1 MSEVDISISK
11 PFKMAIK
18 FGVEAAVKFELSK
31 GDFLNSCDEEG
42 NTPLI
47 LAVKYKRANIIKM
60 LLDLGA
66 DVNIKNKKGHTAY
79 YLANQLC
86 SKDNPSF
93 LKVFNT
99 GFHSPTVS
107 EKTGKEEAES
117 NSILQDQFYEN
128 PNDLEKNTLLLWEEE
143 GPVVVPEE
151 IKYLKDVASRVNSGI
166 GEFKPKYN
174 LPSLPSSFDFIQEKV
189 NNYINEASKNKLS
202 KILIKELSKGW
213 ITKDE
218 IRSIILDQ
226 YGNSLEQDIFFVID
240 FLMGFSLSSNSY
252 EESENI
258 ILDDKLSVY
267 EIVTEIDNILRKKNI
282 FDLYLEDIFKK
293 DLLDKN
299 KESRIG
305 QRIDSA
311 IISLSKILISLENEK
326 WQKYLN
332 LYSFYSKETQSI
344 DDETDLETFQDK
356 DSSSLDDT
364 DSVFVSKLS
373 LLRGNAVKDWL
384 NESPP
389 RPTIKD
395 IDNFRKISLILDKE
409 TSKRI
414 NKYILEYFSA
424 RSLLIEANLRLVVS
438 IAKRYQN
445 RGVELEDLIQEGNI
459 GLIKAA
465 EKFDYKKGFKFS
477 TYATWWI
484 RQSITRG
491 ISDLGRLVRIPVH
504 RMETI
509 NAINVFLKN
518 TRLNNLNVNIISKEI
533 DRDLGDIEK
542 SIPYLNEYLL
552 SVNDFFESPETPYS
566 LILSCNNFISLE
578 DCIFNLERKK
588 IIRNVLEDLNERER
602 MVIEFRF
609 GIDTV
614 DEEELT
620 LEEVGKKFDVTR
632 ERIRQIESKALKRL
646 KLTSFKEKL
655 EGLME

>member
-1 MSEVDISISK
+1 MREVDISISK

-31 GDFLNSCDEEG
+31 GEFLNSCDEEG

-47 LAVKYKRANIIKM
+47 LAVKYKRANIIKL

-66 DVNIKNKKGHTAY
+66 DVNIKNKEGNTAY

-99 GFHSPTVS
+99 GFHSTAVS
-107 EKTGKEEAES
+107 EKTGKEEAE
-117 NSILQDQFYEN
+117 NKSILQDQFYEN
-128 PNDLEKNTLLLWEEE
+128 PNNLEKNTLLLWEEE

-174 LPSLPSSFDFIQEKV
+174 LPSLPSSFDFIQEK
-189 NNYINEASKNKLS
+189 INSYRDEAGKNKLS
-202 KILIKELSKGW
+202 KILMKELSKGW
-213 ITKDE
+213 ITKDD

-226 YGNSLEQDIFFVID
+226 YGNSLEQDVCFVID
-240 FLMGFSLSSNSY
+240 FLMGFSIPSNSY

-258 ILDDKLSVY
+258 ILDDKVSVY
-267 EIVTEIDNILRKKNI
+267 EISAEIDNILRKKNI

-311 IISLSKILISLENEK
+311 IISLSKILISLENEH

-332 LYSFYSKETQSI
+332 FYSSSPKETTST
-344 DDETDLETFQDK
+344 DDESESEDFK
-356 DSSSLDDT
+356 DVEPSVLDDT
-364 DSVFVSKLS
+364 DSLFFNKVI
-373 LLRGNAVKDWL
+373 LLRDSFVKDFL
-384 NESPP
+384 NDSPP
-389 RPTIKD
+389 RLTIKD
-395 IDNFRKISLILDKE
+395 IKVFREISFVLEKE
-409 TSKRI
+409 TSDKI
-414 NKYILEYFSA
+414 NKYIIEYLSA
-424 RSLLIEANLRLVVS
+424 RSLLIESNLKLVVY
-438 IAKRYQN
+438 IAKKYQN
-445 RGVELEDLIQEGNI
+445 RGVDLEDLIQEGNL

-491 ISDLGRLVRIPVH
+491 ISDQGRLVRIPVH
-504 RMETI
+504 RMEII
-509 NAINVFLKN
+509 NSINVFLKKIKTN
-518 TRLNNLNVNIISKEI
+518 KINARVISKGI
-533 DRDLGDIEK
+533 DKSLIDVEK
-542 SIPYLNEYLL
+542 TVPYLNEYLEPI
-552 SVNDFFESPETPYS
+552 DEFFEFPKNPYH
-566 LILSCNNFISLE
+566 LGLSDNNFISME
-578 DCIFNLERKK
+578 DYLFNLERKK
-588 IIRNVLEDLNERER
+588 IIKNILADLDERER
-602 MVIEFRF
+602 KVIELRH
-609 GIDTV
+609 GIDTI
-614 DEEELT
+614 DEEEFT
-620 LEEVGKKFDVTR
+620 LEEVGKVFGVTR

-646 KLTSFKEKL
+646 RLKSFKEKL

>member
-31 GDFLNSCDEEG
+31 GNFLNSCDEDG

-47 LAVKYKRANIIKM
+47 LAVKYKRANVIK
-60 LLDLGA
+60 LLLELGA
-66 DVNIKNKKGHTAY
+66 NVNIKNKEGQTAY

-99 GFHSPTVS
+99 CFHSPVVN
-107 EKTGKEEAES
+107 EKAEKEESS
-117 NSILQDQFYEN
+117 NVLQNQFYETQN
-128 PNDLEKNTLLLWEEE
+128 NLDKNTLLLWKEER
-143 GPVVVPEE
+143 PVVVPEE

-174 LPSLPSSFDFIQEKV
+174 LPSLPSSFDFIQGKI
-189 NNYINEASKNKLS
+189 NNYRNEAGKNKLS
-202 KILIKELSKGW
+202 KILMKELSKGW

-226 YGNSLEQDIFFVID
+226 YGNSLEQDICFVID
-240 FLMGFSLSSNSY
+240 FLMDFSLSSNSY
-252 EESENI
+252 EESESI

-267 EIVTEIDNILRKKNI
+267 EIAAEIDNILSKKNI

-326 WQKYLN
+326 WQNYLN
-332 LYSFYSKETQSI
+332 LYSFFSKEIQAI

-364 DSVFVSKLS
+364 DSVFISKLS
-373 LLRGNAVKDWL
+373 LLRGNAAKDWL

-395 IDNFRKISLILDKE
+395 IDNFRKVSLILDKE
-409 TSKRI
+409 TSNRI

-424 RSLLIEANLRLVVS
+424 RTLLVEANLRLVVS
-438 IAKRYQN
+438 IAKKYQN

-491 ISDLGRLVRIPVH
+491 ISDQGRLVRIPVH

-509 NAINVFLKN
+509 NSINVFLNKTKTN
-518 TRLNNLNVNIISKEI
+518 KIDAHFISKI
-533 DRDLGDIEK
+533 MDKNLGDVEK
-542 SIPYLNEYLL
+542 SIPYLNEYLEPI
-552 SVNDFFESPETPYS
+552 DEFFEFPADPCSSGLNY
-566 LILSCNNFISLE
+566 NNFIDIE
-578 DCIFNLERKK
+578 EHFFNLERNK
-588 IIRNVLEDLNERER
+588 IIRNVLADLNERER
-602 MVIEFRF
+602 KVIELRH
-609 GIDTV
+609 GIDTIN
-614 DEEELT
+614 EEELT
-620 LEEVGKKFDVTR
+620 LEEVGKVFGVTR
-632 ERIRQIESKALKRL
+632 ERIRQIESKALRRL
-646 KLTSFKEKL
+646 RLTSFKGRL
-655 EGLME
+655 EGLE

>member
-47 LAVKYKRANIIKM
+47 LAVKYKRANIIKL

-66 DVNIKNKKGHTAY
+66 DVNIKNKEGHTAY

-86 SKDNPSF
+86 AKDNSSF

-99 GFHSPTVS
+99 SFHKSTVS
-107 EKTGKEEAES
+107 GKNSKEETEN
-117 NSILQDQFYEN
+117 NSVLQDQLYDNQNNLEEN
-128 PNDLEKNTLLLWEEE
+128 TVLLWEEE
-143 GPVVVPEE
+143 DPIVVPEE

-174 LPSLPSSFDFIQEKV
+174 LPNLPSSFDFIQKK
-189 NNYINEASKNKLS
+189 INSYRDEVSKNKLIE
-202 KILIKELSKGW
+202 ILMEELYKGW

-218 IRSIILDQ
+218 VRCIIIDL
-226 YGNSLEQDIFFVID
+226 YGNSSEQNILFVIN
-240 FLMGFSLSSNSY
+240 FLIGFSLSSNSY
-252 EESENI
+252 ENSEDI
-258 ILDDKLSVY
+258 IIDDELSVH
-267 EIVTEIDNILRKKNI
+267 EIALEIDNILRKKNI
-282 FDLYLEDIFKK
+282 LDLYLDDVFKK

-311 IISLSKILISLENEK
+311 IISLSKIIISLDNEK

-332 LYSFYSKETQSI
+332 LYNFSLKTNQLNDNEK
-344 DDETDLETFQDK
+344 DAGTFQDK
-356 DSSSLDDT
+356 ESSFLDEIDN
-364 DSVFVSKLS
+364 VFISKLV
-373 LLRGNAVKDWL
+373 LLRSNDAKDWL
-384 NESPP
+384 NETPP
-389 RPTIKD
+389 RPTVKD
-395 IDNFRKISLILDKE
+395 IDNLRKISTALDKK
-409 TSKRI
+409 TSEKI

-424 RSLLIEANLRLVVS
+424 RTLLVEANLRLVVS
-438 IAKRYQN
+438 IAKKYQN
-445 RGVELEDLIQEGNI
+445 RGVQLEELIQEGNI

-491 ISDLGRLVRIPVH
+491 ISDQGRLVRIPVH

-509 NAINVFLKN
+509 NSINIF
-518 TRLNNLNVNIISKEI
+518 LNNTKKNKIDARFISKVI
-533 DRDLGDIEK
+533 DKNLDDVEK
-542 SIPYLNEYLL
+542 SIPYLNEFLEPIDEFFEFPEYPCSSGLNY
-552 SVNDFFESPETPYS
+552 NDFLNIEECYFNFER
-566 LILSCNNFISLE
+566 N
-578 DCIFNLERKK
+578 K
-588 IIRNVLEDLNERER
+588 IVRNVLADLNEKER
-602 MVIEFRF
+602 KVIELRY
-609 GIDTV
+609 GIDTIN
-614 DEEELT
+614 EEELT
-620 LEEVGKKFDVTR
+620 LEEVGKIFGVTR

-646 KLTSFKEKL
+646 KLTSYKEKL